1 MTGAWEA
8 TCSVGLLL
16 GRVMALGVGRT
27 VRFLLRAPVSLYRWR
42 CGWLLGRRFLL
53 LIHTG
58 RRTGQRYE
66 TVLEVMEIR
75 ETPREFVVMS
85 GFGPNANWLRNIQA
99 ACGEEVIVGGERFPA
114 THRFLTPAEG
124 AEVIARYEARYR
136 LIAPLI
142 RVVLS
147 KLLGWRYDGSP
158 ASRLRAAEQL
168 PLIAFST
175 SDTCSC

>member
-1 MTGAWEA
+1 M
-8 TCSVGLLL
+8 GLLL
-16 GRVMALGVGRT
+16 GRAMLLGVGRP

-58 RRTGQRYE
+58 RRTGQHYE

-99 ACGEEVIVGGERFPA
+99 TPGEEIVIGRERFVA
-114 THRFLTPAEG
+114 AHRFLTPAEG
-124 AEVIARYEARYR
+124 AGVIARYEVHHP

-142 RVVLS
+142 RLVLS

-175 SDTCSC
+175 SGTCSR